1 MTISQRARLTI
12 ARYFEKHLYL
22 PYILG
27 ALILQLVSLF
37 KEYPYNH
44 PCGRVFT
51 LKNNLSVLINCD
63 SAVFMRD
70 AQDPLRLFNGISVY
84 QDRPLPTLTASIL
97 SKIWHGFNFPDY
109 YKSIVGNSGIS
120 TSYSLATYAF
130 FLLINVTIL
139 ATACLLSLKIII
151 NQFKANSINI
161 KLYPYVAVI
170 IISVVALNEITKTFF
185 WTPHSQM
192 FNILLPV
199 YMFYLLQ
206 FSKKNVSMRFYLFN
220 SFIFLM
226 LLFSYAF
233 FILLALS
240 FTLMNWKT
248 LRIRIFLITTI
259 LFVYISYPFI
269 LITLGGNFYSIG
281 IERYRLFIWVFDSL
295 NDRSGSPSIINNIN
309 LFLKTLPAIPI
320 ILISFLFVYFIRKNN
335 FSLYQIFLFLKI
347 ELLQLHVYAV
357 LLAGYGYY
365 ARRLSYPLIIFLS
378 FILIKLFLSKSKLWI
393 RALYSFLTW
402 LICSFILISWVMTSG
417 PLV

>member
-1 MTISQRARLTI
+1 MTINQRTRLTL

-37 KEYPYNH
+37 KQYPYNH

-97 SKIWHGFNFPDY
+97 SKIWHEFNFPDY
-109 YKSIVGNSGIS
+109 YRSIIGNSGIS
-120 TSYSLATYAF
+120 TTYSLATYAF
-130 FLLINVTIL
+130 FLLINVAIL
-139 ATACLLSLKIII
+139 ATACLLSLKIIVG
-151 NQFKANSINI
+151 QFKANNINI
-161 KLYPYVAVI
+161 KLYPYVAGV

-206 FSKKNVSMRFYLFN
+206 FSKKNVSTKFYLFN

-233 FILLALS
+233 FILLAFSLA
-240 FTLMNWKT
+240 LMNWKT

-259 LFVYISYPFI
+259 LFGYLSYPFI
-269 LITLGGNFYSIG
+269 LSTLGGNFYSIG
-281 IERYRLFIWVFDSL
+281 IERYRLFIWIFDSL
-295 NDRSGSPSIINNIN
+295 NERSGSPSIINNIH
-309 LFLKTLPAIPI
+309 LFLETLPVIPI
-320 ILISFLFVYFIRKNN
+320 ILISFLFVYYIRKKNSS
-335 FSLYQIFLFLKI
+335 FYQIFLFLKI
-347 ELLQLHVYAV
+347 ELLQLHVYAL

-378 FILIKLFLSKSKLWI
+378 LILIKLFLSNSKIWS
-393 RALYSFLTW
+393 RALFSFVAW
-402 LICSFILISWVMTSG
+402 LICYFILISWVTTSG